1 MSIGFEKHDHT
12 SCIQEAL
19 SSADKYCASEGL
31 QFTKTR
37 RRVLE
42 ILLMEH
48 KALGAYEIL
57 AHLSDEGLGAQP
69 PIVYRALD
77 FLVANGFVHKIE
89 KLNAYSACTHHG
101 EAHSPV
107 FMICR
112 VCKSVVETQTKPLRG
127 FLDTTAKAAGFMIE
141 RTVIEAEGL
150 CPSCQKAPAL

>member
-1 MSIGFEKHDHT
+1 MSLSFENHDHT
-12 SCIQEAL
+12 SCIKDAL
-19 SSADKYCASEGL
+19 SSADEYCAREGL

-57 AHLSDEGLGAQP
+57 AYLSDEGLGAQP

-77 FLVANGFVHKIE
+77 FLVSNGFVHKIE
-89 KLNAYSACTHHG
+89 KLNAYSACMHHG
-101 EAHSPV
+101 EDHSPV
-107 FMICR
+107 FLICS
-112 VCKSVVETQTKPLRG
+112 VCKNIMETQTKHLRE
-127 FLDTTAKAAGFMIE
+127 FVDTTAKTVGFKVE

-150 CPSCQKAPAL
+150 CPSCQKI